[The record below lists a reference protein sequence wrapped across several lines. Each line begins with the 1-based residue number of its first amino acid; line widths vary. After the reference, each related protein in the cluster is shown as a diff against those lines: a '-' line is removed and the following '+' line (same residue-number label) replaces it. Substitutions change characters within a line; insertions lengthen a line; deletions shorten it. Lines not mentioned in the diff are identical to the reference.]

1 MACQK
6 RLVMLQRLIRYWFCP
21 QVYLSVHLHSAELSA
36 PAAGSARTGRQWL
49 HEGRWRGNS
58 LLIPSSEDG
67 EKGEWFCLF
76 VINLKMITSQRPESW
91 NYVPYECDGCC
102 HNATIPEAGCW
113 SQYLAT
119 FGPWGSINQ
128 YLWLLCMIICDTMM
142 AILSSGLSEGSSH
155 QVIAVSS
162 VYGTVWV

>member
-1 MACQK
+1 MKGESLNFYHCTSPDLRLQSQDKMGRIVWWLYLANLKNKLLLFMACQK
-6 RLVMLQRLIRYWFCP
+6 RLVMLQRLIHYLFCP

-76 VINLKMITSQRPESW
+76 VINVKMITSQSPESW

-102 HNATIPEAGCW
+102 HNATIPE
-113 SQYLAT
+113 
-119 FGPWGSINQ
+119 
-128 YLWLLCMIICDTMM
+128 
-142 AILSSGLSEGSSH
+142 
-155 QVIAVSS
+155 
-162 VYGTVWV
+162 